1 MRLISWNDRSLRTRL
16 MTTFVAVVVLSSV
29 VGVFAVL
36 QLGRVNATTANV
48 TRRTL
53 PSVRALGSISL
64 ATARFRMATLQFVA
78 ASEGERAVVSDA
90 MDKALGAIEHEQKLY
105 EPLIASSFEK
115 ETYNE
120 FMSAWSEYMM
130 AHATALGLVLE
141 GKADEARAVMA
152 GDAQKQFDA
161 STERLGALIEQNRI
175 NAEAAQS
182 SSEAIAA
189 SARWWVLTLM
199 SAVLVVG
206 SGLAWLV
213 IGAVNRLLGRVASDI
228 AGSAETLVAAAG
240 DASRASVALSRS
252 AGEQASSLEAASS
265 AMTEISTTTRTN
277 ARHAH
282 DAAALVT
289 EADTLIRSSNEALDA
304 MVTSMAGIEDASSR
318 VTRIIKTIDEIAFQ
332 TNILALNAA
341 VEAARAGEA
350 GAGFAVVAEEVRR
363 LAQRSAQAARDTATL
378 IEESSDRAR
387 EGTTRLKHVSSAV
400 AAFTRQMSGV
410 QQLVQ
415 TIRTSSDEQMIGIDQ
430 VSRSVDG
437 MARTT
442 QQAAESAEASATA
455 GDRLSSQ
462 AEAAR
467 TQSKQLDA
475 LVRGRRARS
484 AGTRPVV
491 PPAPPVPASPEAPGV
506 AA

>member
-16 MTTFVAVVVLSSV
+16 MTTFIAVVVLSSI
-29 VGVFAVL
+29 VGGFAVL

-78 ASEGERAVVSDA
+78 ASEAERALASEA

-105 EPLIASSFEK
+105 EPLIASDFEK
-115 ETYNE
+115 NTYNE

-130 AHATALGLVLE
+130 AHATALGLVME
-141 GKADEARAVMA
+141 GKAEEARAVMA
-152 GDAQKQFDA
+152 GDAQTQFDA
-161 STERLGALIEQNRI
+161 STARLGALIEQNRI
-175 NAEAAQS
+175 NAEAAQA
-182 SSEAIAA
+182 SSEAIAR

-199 SAVLVVG
+199 VSVLVAG
-206 SGLAWLV
+206 SSLAWFV
-213 IGAVNRLLGRVASDI
+213 IGGVNRLLGRVASDI
-228 AGSAETLVAAAG
+228 AGSAETLVAAAS
-240 DASRASVALSRS
+240 DASQASEELSRS
-252 AGEQASSLEAASS
+252 AGEQASSLEQTSS
-265 AMTEISTTTRTN
+265 TMAQISTTTRTN

-282 DAAALVT
+282 DAAALVG
-289 EADTLIRSSNEALDA
+289 EAGTLLRSSNEALDA
-304 MVTSMAGIEDASSR
+304 MVSSMAGIEDASTR
-318 VTRIIKTIDEIAFQ
+318 VTRIIRTIDEIAFQ

-387 EGTTRLKHVSSAV
+387 EGTVRLEHVSSAV
-400 AAFTRQMSGV
+400 AAFTRQMTGV
-410 QQLVQ
+410 QDLVE
-415 TIRTSSDEQMIGIDQ
+415 TIRTSSDQQMSGIDQ
-430 VSRSVDG
+430 VSRSVEG

-442 QQAAESAEASATA
+442 QAAAESAGASATA
-455 GDRLSSQ
+455 GDRLSTQ
-462 AEAAR
+462 AESAR
-467 TQSKQLDA
+467 AQSRQLDA
-475 LVRGRRARS
+475 LVRGRRASRS
-484 AGTRPVV
+484 GHPKAAPT
-491 PPAPPVPASPEAPGV
+491 PPAMPDASDTPA